1 MSVRPELDVDL
12 EPSERLRRQL
22 LAESDQV
29 LEVVEELELADR
41 RDVPEAL
48 QVAVRELQRRL
59 GRIEAG
65 PLATV
70 QAAHHLVFAV
80 QQRLMAAN
88 PKNPH
93 PRPHLGRRGG
103 QPQFAATPGGAWKF
117 LTLPPRPAGS
127 TEEQWL
133 KMLQDTVDRACD
145 RWAYAQH
152 QALRAARERRPVEP
166 ALALATAA
174 WANYWELRCEA
185 ERLGV
190 TRQGPRRAE
199 LAARRR

>member
-1 MSVRPELDVDL
+1 MNISPELDHDL
-12 EPSERLRRQL
+12 ESSERRRRQL

-29 LEVVEELELADR
+29 LEAVEELNLADR
-41 RDVPEAL
+41 REVPRAL
-48 QVAVRELQRRL
+48 QLAVVELQRRL
-59 GRIEAG
+59 GRPDPG
-65 PLATV
+65 HLATV

-93 PRPHLGRRGG
+93 PRPHLGRQGG

-117 LTLPPRPAGS
+117 LTLPPRPTGT

-133 KMLQDTVDRACD
+133 DMLQDTVDRACD

-166 ALALATAA
+166 ALALARAA

-190 TRQGPRRAE
+190 RRPGRRRAE